1 MDLEKQA
8 LARVLI
14 TAVMHRYASHARDGA
29 DWNAIASCFEPDGT
43 YRLSNGREI
52 LPSQAKEVVRGNEA
66 KYIRHHITT
75 IDIVFVNEDEAHS
88 NAQFFATT
96 EHKFFDHSGHWRDI
110 FRRQKDGSWLIHDR
124 TIVTEK
130 QDLEGWSA
138 KVCGEDALLMSRRYK

>member
-14 TAVMHRYASHARDGA
+14 TAVMHRYASHARDRA

-96 EHKFFDHSGHWRDI
+96 EHKFLDHSGHWRDI

-130 QDLEGWSA
+130 QDPEGWSA
-138 KVCGEDALLMSRRYK
+138 KVCGEDALLMSKRCK